1 MSNGDNRDLET
12 KNGTLHYQIDSIV
25 VNGKLRCLVN
35 GIEVDATVTRALLPV
50 IAMQPISYAE
60 CFAKSFE
67 EFKAMT
73 PKTFQF
79 TEAFSD
85 AESGFLAMA
94 SHRYDLERL
103 LVKRG
108 RFTTEEAWTLLWG
121 YPGDRLQI
129 EQRASIWL
137 LDELKKLPIK
147 RGVRGAKSPVRELGL
162 LSPLEIADLAIAM
175 LDYNCPR
182 DENDLAIAI
191 NKNPPLDE
199 KSFPTRELIR
209 LLGQLLGVTR
219 HRETFA
225 TSDQYSHKFL
235 LAAQIDGKAAL
246 QGKTVPVRE
255 LAKMVSRSNGTIV
268 TWRRSAR
275 YKELVDFEKRRS

>member
-1 MSNGDNRDLET
+1 MSNGDNRYLET

-35 GIEVDATVTRALLPV
+35 GMEVDATVTRALF
-50 IAMQPISYAE
+50 AMQPISYAE
-60 CFAKSFE
+60 CHAESFA
-67 EFKAMT
+67 EFKAMA

-79 TEAFSD
+79 AEAFSD
-85 AESGFLAMA
+85 AESGFLATA
-94 SHRYDLERL
+94 FHRYDLERL

-121 YPGDRLQI
+121 YPGDRMQI
-129 EQRASIWL
+129 ERRASIWL
-137 LDELKKLPIK
+137 LDELQKLPIK

-162 LSPLEIADLAIAM
+162 LSPLEVADLAIAM

-182 DENDLAIAI
+182 DELALAIATGT
-191 NKNPPLDE
+191 NEPAQKSPP
-199 KSFPTRELIR
+199 TGELIR
-209 LLGQLLGVTR
+209 LFGQLLGVTR
-219 HRETFA
+219 HREAFA
-225 TSDQYSHKFL
+225 NSDRYSHKFL

-255 LAKMVSRSNGTIV
+255 LAKMVSRSTGTIV

-275 YKELVDFEKRRS
+275 YKELVDFEKRRNDPA